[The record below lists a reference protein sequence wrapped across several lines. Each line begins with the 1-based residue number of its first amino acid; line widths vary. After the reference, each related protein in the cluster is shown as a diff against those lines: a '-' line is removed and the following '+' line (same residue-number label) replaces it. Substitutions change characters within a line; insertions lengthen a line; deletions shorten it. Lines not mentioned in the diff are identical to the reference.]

1 MNNSSDNSWMDR
13 SVSYNPC
20 PKCKSGTLDTRIAR
34 GKIVKHLFFWMEVKR
49 YKCSNC
55 LAKVYVKIKAN

>member
-1 MNNSSDNSWMDR
+1 MDKT
-13 SVSYNPC
+13 VSYNPC
-20 PKCKSGTLDTRIAR
+20 PRCKSGILDTRIAR

-55 LAKVYVKIKAN
+55 LAKVYVRVN